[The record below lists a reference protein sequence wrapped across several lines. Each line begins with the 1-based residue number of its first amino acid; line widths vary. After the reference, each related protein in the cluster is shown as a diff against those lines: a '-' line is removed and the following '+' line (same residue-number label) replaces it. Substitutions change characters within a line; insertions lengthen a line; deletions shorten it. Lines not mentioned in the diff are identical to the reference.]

1 MEPLRSQDLK
11 EILKIMT
18 IISSCLDKNILRQKL
33 LDSLLRIFH
42 MENSIFFLAD
52 ENSKLT
58 DFMGKNI
65 EEKYI
70 RDFVNYYHRD
80 DPFKLIQGRFHGNR
94 IISLEDLVSRS
105 SFLDTEYYN
114 DFLRPQEIHYKT
126 VIYLKS
132 GAELLGIIGLFRP
145 KEFGNFSE
153 KDVRMMKIITPYLC
167 QALKNIEVF
176 RKVQLENCI
185 FKMVDQDS
193 SSGLIILN
201 DSMGLVHMN
210 NKAKDFC
217 KILAESDNGH
227 QESINGK
234 NSYPFIPYL
243 VTEDCCH
250 LREQMK
256 NGSFEII
263 PLPIYKILKLSE
275 YREYSLCSQMLT
287 KEMSPENRFFYI
299 IKIDEL
305 THQVTLDTGAL
316 AIDFGLT
323 KREVEILSNVFNGL
337 KNAEIAE
344 RLFISE
350 ITVKKHLEHIFE
362 KIGVNSRT
370 ALIRKTVE
378 YQRTKPQV

>member
-1 MEPLRSQDLK
+1 MEPLRSQDFK
-11 EILKIMT
+11 NILNIMT
-18 IISSCLDKNILRQKL
+18 IISSCLDKDIFRQKL
-33 LDSLLRIFH
+33 LDSLLKIFH
-42 MENSIFFLAD
+42 MDNSIFFLAD

-65 EEKYI
+65 EDKYL
-70 RDFVNYYHRD
+70 RDFVNYYHKR

-94 IISLEDLVSRS
+94 IISLEDLVPYP

-114 DFLRPQEIHYKT
+114 DFLRPQKIHHKT

-132 GAELLGIIGLFRP
+132 GAELLGIIGLFRQ

-153 KDVRMMKIITPYLC
+153 KDARMMKIITPYLC

-176 RKVQLENCI
+176 RKVQIENCI

-201 DSMGLVHMN
+201 DSMGLAHMN

-217 KILAESDNGH
+217 KILAGSDNGH

-243 VTEDCCH
+243 ITEDCYH

-263 PLPIYKILKLSE
+263 PLPIYRILKLSK
-275 YREYSLCSQMLT
+275 YRKYSLCSQILT

-305 THQVTLDTGAL
+305 THQVNLDIGVL
-316 AIDFGLT
+316 EIDFGLT

-344 RLFISE
+344 RLFIGE
-350 ITVKKHLEHIFE
+350 ITVKKHLQHIFE

-370 ALIRKTVE
+370 TLIRRIID
-378 YQRTKPQV
+378 YQCTKPQT

>member
-1 MEPLRSQDLK
+1 
-11 EILKIMT
+11 
-18 IISSCLDKNILRQKL
+18 
-33 LDSLLRIFH
+33 
-42 MENSIFFLAD
+42 
-52 ENSKLT
+52 
-58 DFMGKNI
+58 
-65 EEKYI
+65 
-70 RDFVNYYHRD
+70 
-80 DPFKLIQGRFHGNR
+80 
-94 IISLEDLVSRS
+94 
-105 SFLDTEYYN
+105 
-114 DFLRPQEIHYKT
+114 
-126 VIYLKS
+126 
-132 GAELLGIIGLFRP
+132 
-145 KEFGNFSE
+145 
-153 KDVRMMKIITPYLC
+153 
-167 QALKNIEVF
+167 
-176 RKVQLENCI
+176 
-185 FKMVDQDS
+185 
-193 SSGLIILN
+193 
-201 DSMGLVHMN
+201 
-210 NKAKDFC
+210 
-217 KILAESDNGH
+217 LAESDNGH

-275 YREYSLCSQMLT
+275 YREYSLCSQILT

-350 ITVKKHLEHIFE
+350 ITVKKHLEHIFK